1 MAYSLLKGYVEVHIF
16 GLVSNM
22 LLLLFLM
29 ERTMLLFI
37 FVLVIFDSFPN
48 MGIVLELSILSI
60 NFVKIFQKKL

>member
-1 MAYSLLKGYVEVHIF
+1 MAYSLLTGYVEVHIF